1 MSLDLASMFDPS
13 ALSIVMA
20 GTALATLARA
30 GWSNCLHALRSAI
43 RLMGKGFDENAN
55 RTALARMAR
64 AIQKRGVLGAGEP
77 LPPDPALA
85 KAVVELVR
93 TGSVTAMEDS
103 LSQHSANGAHRSG
116 RAAIVFEQAGE
127 LAPVFGLVGT
137 LFAMTQ
143 IAPGAGADATTA
155 TFGAIATAVLSSLY
169 GVLSAHLIFLPV
181 AGAVS
186 RRARDEAA
194 TRLALLE
201 WLSHEI
207 AEFVPSSK
215 TTLKPAA

>member
-1 MSLDLASMFDPS
+1 MFDPS
-13 ALSIVMA
+13 ALSIVLA
-20 GTALATLARA
+20 GTAVATLARA

-43 RLMGKGFDENAN
+43 RLTGKGFDASAN
-55 RTALARMAR
+55 RTAFARMAR
-64 AIQKRGVLGAGEP
+64 AIQKRGVLGAEEP

-85 KAVVELVR
+85 KAVAELVR
-93 TGSVTAMEDS
+93 TGSVNAMEDS
-103 LSQHSANGAHRSG
+103 LARHGANDAHDNG

-143 IAPGAGADATTA
+143 IAPGADADATVA

-181 AGAVS
+181 AGAIT
-186 RRARDEAA
+186 RRARDEEAA
-194 TRLALLE
+194 RLALIE

-207 AEFVPSSK
+207 AAFVPSSK